1 MRLRILA
8 TALVGFGSVLAA
20 SQAPAPNILTS
31 DEQAAGWR
39 LLFDGQTLDG
49 WQPYDPARDMTKG
62 WSVEDGALKIADG
75 DGRPSSVGGDIV
87 TTAQFADFD
96 FRFEWR
102 VSPGGNSGVK
112 YFVRER
118 LGAPGAPMWVGD
130 DGRSAIGHEYQ
141 VIDDTAHPDA
151 AVGPDRQTGAFYSVV
166 APDPSIKRLR
176 PVGEFNESRIVV
188 RDNRVEHWLNG
199 AKIVDYELGAPAVL
213 EAVARSKFKPVPGF
227 GTKLKAR
234 ILLQD
239 HGDAVWFRNLKI
251 RELPNPSPGSQDPGL
266 HMSH

>member
-1 MRLRILA
+1 MRLRLLA
-8 TALVGFGSVLAA
+8 AALVGFGSVLAA
-20 SQAPAPNILTS
+20 SQSPPPNTLTPAEKT
-31 DEQAAGWR
+31 AGWI

-49 WQPYDPARDMTKG
+49 WQAYNPARDMTKG

-75 DGRPSSVGGDIV
+75 DGRPNNSGGDIV
-87 TTAQFADFD
+87 TTAQFDDFD

-102 VSPGGNSGVK
+102 VSAGGNSGVK

-118 LGAPGAPMWVGD
+118 LGAPGAPMWDGD

-166 APDPSIKRLR
+166 APDPAVKRLR
-176 PVGEFNESRIVV
+176 AVGEFNESRIIV

-213 EAVARSKFKPVPGF
+213 EAIAHSKFRPVPGF
-227 GTKLKAR
+227 GTKLRTR

-239 HGDAVWFRNLKI
+239 HGDAVWFRNLRI
-251 RELPNPSPGSQDPGL
+251 RELNPRTSEPRNPGTN
-266 HMSH
+266 